1 MNSSSLSG
9 FKYSERRIIN
19 NRRRRN
25 KQLKQRLLISALVVS
40 LFVILVFFFMS
51 TKSMA
56 DNKEPLFKY
65 YKSIQIQPGDT
76 LYDLSHEFVNPE
88 MNDVDSFI
96 EEVRYINNL
105 EEDSC
110 LYVGNYIIVPYY
122 ATFAG

>member
-9 FKYSERRIIN
+9 FEYSERRIIN

-25 KQLKQRLLISALVVS
+25 KQLKQRLLISAFVIS
-40 LFVILVFFFMS
+40 LFVILLFFLMS

-65 YKSIQIQPGDT
+65 YKSIQVQPGDT
-76 LYDLSHEFVNPE
+76 LYDLSQEYVNPE

-96 EEVRYINNL
+96 DEVRYINNL

-110 LYVGNYIIVPYY
+110 LYEGNYIVVPYY

>member
-1 MNSSSLSG
+1 MSSSTLSRSQ
-9 FKYSERRIIN
+9 YSERRIIN

-25 KQLKQRLLISALVVS
+25 RQLRQRLLLSVLIVT
-40 LFVILVFFFMS
+40 LFVILAFFFMS

-65 YKSIQIQPGDT
+65 YKSIQIHSGDT
-76 LYDLSHEFVNPE
+76 LYDLSQEYVNPE

-110 LYVGNYIIVPYY
+110 LYEGNYIVVPYY

>member
-9 FKYSERRIIN
+9 FEYSERRIIN

-25 KQLKQRLLISALVVS
+25 KQLKQRLLISAFVVS
-40 LFVILVFFFMS
+40 LFVILLFFLMS

-65 YKSIQIQPGDT
+65 YKSIQVQPGDT
-76 LYDLSHEFVNPE
+76 LYDLSQEYVNTE

-96 EEVRYINNL
+96 DEVRYINNL

-110 LYVGNYIIVPYY
+110 LYEGNYIVVPYY

>member
-1 MNSSSLSG
+1 MNSSLSG
-9 FKYSERRIIN
+9 FQYSERRIIN

-25 KQLKQRLLISALVVS
+25 RQLKQRLLVSALVIS

-65 YKSIQIQPGDT
+65 YKSIQVQPGDT
-76 LYDLSHEFVNPE
+76 LYDLSLEYVNPE

-96 EEVRYINNL
+96 EEVLYINNL
-105 EEDSC
+105 EEDST
-110 LYVGNYIIVPYY
+110 LYAGNFIVVPYY
-122 ATFAG
+122 STFVG